1 MAYSLVVSCHCDFIC
16 LIKVGILYRLAVMIS
31 HHFFTRRFGAGV
43 GILCVLDQ
51 YLVCIYGSGAYHF
64 IKELDEKAG

>member
-1 MAYSLVVSCHCDFIC
+1 MAYSIVFSCHYDFTC
-16 LIKVGILYRLAVMIS
+16 LIKAGILYRPAVMVS

-51 YLVCIYGSGAYHF
+51 YPVCISGSGVYHF